1 MILKN
6 QDDVGVNSGG
16 GGGRSKKLR
25 KTESNFEYYNSNKVK
40 HSGQVAHCNFHFM
53 ALLFFMV

>member
-16 GGGRSKKLR
+16 GGEEQ
-25 KTESNFEYYNSNKVK
+25 KTKENWKQFWIL
-40 HSGQVAHCNFHFM
+40 QQ
-53 ALLFFMV
+53 